1 MNKVVKAYNK
11 IDNVVRRI
19 RKEKITPMML
29 ASEYDGVLEEFKN
42 EAVKEAG
49 NGAYS
54 VYISDLICSLKS
66 AKDMMKSL
74 QSNATSIIYKV
85 NMQSKRILTIIQ
97 KLSFANPEIADEM
110 KFNKN
115 IRFTCFDVNVS
126 ALNKCNHLYIVYKSN
141 ASMDN
146 EEKNKVYIS
155 YLVRNWMGL
164 NEDDNIDVTINN
176 ASTKEFMIN
185 RRFLNNINSLSTISI
200 FNENPEEN
208 KEKEEPKELTAFE
221 KFLEAS
227 KEVDGIKTVIE
238 RHYRKKME
246 LTEDI
251 LNSWD
256 SAVKAFNESVEK
268 CLEEIHI
275 TNEFFNRKEY
285 LLQDIDTMRNIPIFN
300 TLYSPCIRNN
310 ILARKVT
317 YALCILYSYINNDE
331 TMVTQIR
338 NYKSLN
344 NTTDI
349 NIYDIHGVTVVI
361 ADDLIDTISEEYK
374 DYFRNIKPAFTIEE
388 LPYSTKYINANTMLS
403 ICSVFKDDDSR
414 LSLGTNINKIITD
427 AIIEYNIEAQKQ
439 KRAKEELRGDIV
451 QTDEFF
457 ANIPEAN
464 PFVPVEET
472 NEIKIEPLFDN
483 HLNELKKEENYLE
496 TYTISI
502 NGKEMEIKTDG
513 ELVLKDIADDI
524 NSNDYICIGN
534 SILVR
539 SKDVDYIIKK

>member
-11 IDNVVRRI
+11 IGNVVRRI

-29 ASEYDGVLEEFKN
+29 ASEYDGALEEFKN

-66 AKDMMKSL
+66 ARDMMKSL

-85 NMQSKRILTIIQ
+85 DMQSKRILTIIQ
-97 KLSFANPEIADEM
+97 KLSFVNPEIADEM

-164 NEDDNIDVTINN
+164 KENDNIDVTINN

-200 FNENPEEN
+200 FNENSEEDT
-208 KEKEEPKELTAFE
+208 EKEEPGELTAFE

-227 KEVDGIKTVIE
+227 KEVDSIKTVIE

-246 LTEDI
+246 LTEDV
-251 LNSWD
+251 LSSWD
-256 SAVKAFNESVEK
+256 AAVKAFNESVEK

-285 LLQDIDTMRNIPIFN
+285 LLQDIDTMRNIPNFN
-300 TLYSPCIRNN
+300 TIYSPCIRNN

-338 NYKSLN
+338 NYKLLN

-414 LSLGTNINKIITD
+414 LSLGANINKIITD

-483 HLNELKKEENYLE
+483 HLNELKKEENSLE
-496 TYTISI
+496 TYVISI
-502 NGKEMEIKTDG
+502 NGEEMEVKTDG
-513 ELVLKDIADDI
+513 ELVLKDIVDDI

>member
-29 ASEYDGVLEEFKN
+29 ASEYDGALEEFKN

-54 VYISDLICSLKS
+54 VYISDLICPLKS
-66 AKDMMKSL
+66 ARDMMKSL

-85 NMQSKRILTIIQ
+85 DMQSKRILAIIQ
-97 KLSFANPEIADEM
+97 KLSFINTEIAIEM

-126 ALNKCNHLYIVYKSN
+126 TFNKCSHLYIVCKTN
-141 ASMDN
+141 ASIDN
-146 EEKNKVYIS
+146 EEKNKASIS

-164 NEDDNIDVTINN
+164 KENDNIDITINN

-185 RRFLNNINSLSTISI
+185 RRLLNNINSLSTISI

-208 KEKEEPKELTAFE
+208 KEREEPEKLTAFE
-221 KFLEAS
+221 KFLDAS
-227 KEVDGIKTVIE
+227 KEVDDVKTVIE

-251 LNSWD
+251 LSSWD
-256 SAVKAFNESVEK
+256 AAVKAFNESVEK

-285 LLQDIDTMRNIPIFN
+285 LLQDINTMRNIPIFN

-349 NIYDIHGVTVVI
+349 NVYDIHGVTVVI

-414 LSLGTNINKIITD
+414 LSLGVNINKIITD

-483 HLNELKKEENYLE
+483 HLNEVKKEENSLE
-496 TYTISI
+496 TYAISI
-502 NGKEMEIKTDG
+502 NGEEMEIKTDG
-513 ELVLKDIADDI
+513 ELVLKDIVDDI

>member
-11 IDNVVRRI
+11 IGNVVRRI

-74 QSNATSIIYKV
+74 QSNATSITYRVDK
-85 NMQSKRILTIIQ
+85 QSRCILAIIQ
-97 KLSFANPEIADEM
+97 KLSFVNQEITEEM
-110 KFNKN
+110 KFNRN

-126 ALNKCNHLYIVYKSN
+126 TLNKCSHLYIVCKSN
-141 ASMDN
+141 ASIDN
-146 EEKNKVYIS
+146 EEKNKACIS

-164 NEDDNIDVTINN
+164 KENDNIDVTINN
-176 ASTKEFMIN
+176 ASTKEFMID

-200 FNENPEEN
+200 FNKDTEDT
-208 KEKEEPKELTAFE
+208 EKEEPEELTAFE
-221 KFLEAS
+221 KFLDAS
-227 KEVDGIKTVIE
+227 KEVDDVRTVIE
-238 RHYRKKME
+238 RYYRKKME

-256 SAVKAFNESVEK
+256 TAVKAFNESVEK

-374 DYFRNIKPAFTIEE
+374 DYFRNIEPAFTIEE

-483 HLNELKKEENYLE
+483 HLNEVKKEENSLE

-502 NGKEMEIKTDG
+502 NGKEMEIKTEG
-513 ELVLKDIADDI
+513 ELVLKDIVDDI